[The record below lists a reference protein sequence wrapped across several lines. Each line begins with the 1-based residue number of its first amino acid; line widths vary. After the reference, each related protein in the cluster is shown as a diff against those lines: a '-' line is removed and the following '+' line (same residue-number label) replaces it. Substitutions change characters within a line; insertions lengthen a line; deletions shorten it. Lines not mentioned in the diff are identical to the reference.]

1 MKDFR
6 GTELCIGDTV
16 AIVTTIGDFSAR
28 LKLGTVIGFS
38 SQFGKDTCIVK
49 YSAGEGYAPNSTFK
63 HQLLSSCIVK
73 LE

>member
-6 GTELCIGDTV
+6 GLDLCIGDTV
-16 AIVTTIGDFSAR
+16 AIVITVGDFSSKLR
-28 LKLGTVIGFS
+28 LGTVIGFS

-49 YSAGEGYAPNSTFK
+49 YNAGEGYAPNSTFK
-63 HQLLSSCIVK
+63 RQLLSSCIAK